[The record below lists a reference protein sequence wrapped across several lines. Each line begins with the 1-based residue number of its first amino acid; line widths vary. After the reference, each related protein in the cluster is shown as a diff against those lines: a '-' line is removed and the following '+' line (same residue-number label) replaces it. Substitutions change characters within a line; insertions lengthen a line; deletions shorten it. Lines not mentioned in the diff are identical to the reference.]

1 MRKNVYLN
9 VCLKLFFWLV
19 FNKMPGQKEERVR
32 RRRSSSK
39 RKSAAQKRHQE
50 RAKKAMELW
59 KSGKASSLKA
69 AWRKV

>member
-1 MRKNVYLN
+1 
-9 VCLKLFFWLV
+9 
-19 FNKMPGQKEERVR
+19 MPGAQKEERVR

-50 RAKKAMELW
+50 RAKQAMNLW

-69 AWRKV
+69 AWKKV

>member
-1 MRKNVYLN
+1 MRTFSS
-9 VCLKLFFWLV
+9 FFRTKI
-19 FNKMPGQKEERVR
+19 FECYNQMPGTEKRVS

-39 RKSAAQKRHQE
+39 RKSTAQKRHQA
-50 RAKKAMELW
+50 RAKEAMTLF